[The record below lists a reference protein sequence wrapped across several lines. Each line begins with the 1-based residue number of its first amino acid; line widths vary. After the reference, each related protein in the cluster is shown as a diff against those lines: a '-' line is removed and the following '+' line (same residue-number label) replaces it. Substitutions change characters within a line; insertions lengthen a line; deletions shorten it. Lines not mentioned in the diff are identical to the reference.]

1 MEKGEE
7 KGEGDFRRKG
17 YALRR
22 SIMDYGMGVII
33 ISIGIIVLLSPK
45 LKLNLAIDDLYRYM
59 FFGLCML
66 YGGFRIYR
74 GVQKNYFND

>member
-1 MEKGEE
+1 ME
-7 KGEGDFRRKG
+7 KGEGDNRKRG

-33 ISIGIIVLLSPK
+33 LAIGVVVLLAPK
-45 LKLNLAIDDLYRYM
+45 LKLQLAIDDLYRYM
-59 FFGLCML
+59 FFVLCLL

-74 GVQKNYFND
+74 GAQKNYFND

>member
-1 MEKGEE
+1 MIKGEE
-7 KGEGDFRRKG
+7 DGRRRR

-33 ISIGIIVLLSPK
+33 VAIGVIVLLAPK
-45 LKLNLAIDDLYRYM
+45 LKLNLAIDNLYRYI
-59 FFGLCML
+59 FFGLCLL

-74 GVQKNYFND
+74 GTQKNYFND